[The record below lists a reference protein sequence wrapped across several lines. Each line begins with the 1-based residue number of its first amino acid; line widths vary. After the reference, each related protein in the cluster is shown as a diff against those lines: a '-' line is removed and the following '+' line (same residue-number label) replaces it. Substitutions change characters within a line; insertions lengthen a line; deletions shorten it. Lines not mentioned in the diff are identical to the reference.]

1 MPSVN
6 NTNPAKDTSVRIF
19 DEFYQFEQIING
31 NEYDVVNS
39 YLKSVYNDSKAAGD
53 FTVSLFRIAQQ
64 SNTPVLTLLD
74 NIKDQDAVRLTNT
87 ICYYLNGLQSLST
100 LYGISS
106 VVLPNSWA
114 ARNALP

>member
-1 MPSVN
+1 
-6 NTNPAKDTSVRIF
+6 
-19 DEFYQFEQIING
+19 
-31 NEYDVVNS
+31 
-39 YLKSVYNDSKAAGD
+39 
-53 FTVSLFRIAQQ
+53 
-64 SNTPVLTLLD
+64 LTLLD